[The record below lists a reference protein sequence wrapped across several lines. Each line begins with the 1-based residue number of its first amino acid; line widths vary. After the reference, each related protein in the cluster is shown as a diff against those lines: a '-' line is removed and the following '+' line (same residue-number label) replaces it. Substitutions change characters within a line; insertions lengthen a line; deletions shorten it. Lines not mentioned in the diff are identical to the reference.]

1 MEQVTKFFSNKY
13 NIYGLLLLAYTLIG
27 YIVLPELST
36 AQGLLV
42 FFLIIF
48 SNMAWYTMGM
58 GKGITAGVIRE
69 YHHQLRKELKKKKK

>member
-1 MEQVTKFFSNKY
+1 MEQITKFFSNKY

-27 YIVLPELST
+27 YIVLPELATS
-36 AQGLLV
+36 QWVLV
-42 FFLIIF
+42 FFLILF